1 MLRDKNNDKLSLDKL
16 GSMVLIAI
24 EETGSG
30 DRGTFLSAVPTRDN
44 CNLSEKRHSRR
55 LLGLVP
61 VSLSNTTSFRGFLIY
76 RFVFW
81 SRFVSYAFFE
91 AGAPTIF
98 VAVVSG
104 YLSFSRY
111 LRLREQMLFFSKHT
125 QIPNVYNK
133 QLKCFKF
140 SSHYLLINEIVCF
153 KEVSSRRYC
162 PCPLVPGLLVI
173 LM

>member
-76 RFVFW
+76 PFVFW

-111 LRLREQMLFFSKHT
+111 LRLREQMLFISKHT
-125 QIPNVYNK
+125 QISNVYNK
-133 QLKCFKF
+133 QFVLNFWYVHTNC
-140 SSHYLLINEIVCF
+140 
-153 KEVSSRRYC
+153 
-162 PCPLVPGLLVI
+162 
-173 LM
+173 

>member
-1 MLRDKNNDKLSLDKL
+1 MLRDKNNDKLSPDKL

-91 AGAPTIF
+91 APTTIF

-104 YLSFSRY
+104 IYRFSRY
-111 LRLREQMLFFSKHT
+111 LRLREQMLFISQHT
-125 QIPNVYNK
+125 QISNK
-133 QLKCFKF
+133 LF
-140 SSHYLLINEIVCF
+140 
-153 KEVSSRRYC
+153 
-162 PCPLVPGLLVI
+162 
-173 LM
+173 